1 MADNNGSKLQNKLYI
16 RTEVNFMRSNFPENF
31 LWGAATASYQ
41 IEGAYREDGR
51 GESIWDRFSH
61 TPGKTF
67 QGDTGDVAC
76 DHYHRFEEDIGI
88 MKKIGLKTYR
98 FSISWS
104 RLFPD
109 GSGEPNPKGME
120 FYKKLVSKL
129 NENGI
134 KPAVTLYHWDLPQK
148 LQDNGGW
155 ANRDTV
161 CHFVEYAK
169 YVFEN
174 LGSQVPIWITHNE
187 PFVAAIV
194 GNWIGRH
201 APGITD
207 FQTALR
213 VAHHLLLSHGLAVK
227 AYRESGHKGEIG
239 ITLNMNPVYPA
250 SENEMDKAAAKRFNE
265 YLNKWYADPVLKGAY
280 PADLLEWFADRG
292 LAPEILDGDMSAI
305 NQPID
310 FLGINNYYSSFIR
323 HDEHN
328 WPVYASEISTGRD
341 RTKMDWEINPEG
353 LHDLL
358 VYLDKEYGGI
368 KIIITENGAAFN
380 DIVNREG
387 KVEDDNRLDYLY
399 TYLEQVHR
407 AIDSGVNVKG
417 YYAWSLMDN
426 FEWGHGYS
434 KRFGLVY
441 VDFKT
446 QKRILKK
453 SAYWYSE
460 VIRNNGF

>member
-1 MADNNGSKLQNKLYI
+1 
-16 RTEVNFMRSNFPENF
+16 MRLNFPENF

-41 IEGAYREDGR
+41 IEGAYREDGK
-51 GESIWDRFSH
+51 GENIWDRYSH
-61 TPGKTF
+61 IPGKTNE
-67 QGDTGDVAC
+67 GDTGDIAC
-76 DHYHRFEEDIGI
+76 DHYHRYEEDIEI

-98 FSISWS
+98 FSISWA
-104 RLFPD
+104 RIFPD
-109 GSGEPNPKGME
+109 GSGKPNPRGME
-120 FYKKLVSKL
+120 FYKKLVKKL

-134 KPAVTLYHWDLPQK
+134 TPAVTLYHWDLPQK
-148 LQDNGGW
+148 LQDKGGW

-161 CHFVEYAK
+161 YHFVEYAK

-207 FQTALR
+207 FKTALR
-213 VAHHLLLSHGLAVK
+213 VAHHLLLSHGLVVK
-227 AYRESGHKGEIG
+227 AYREMGFKGEIG
-239 ITLNMNPVYPA
+239 ITLNMNPIYPA
-250 SENEMDKAAAKRFNE
+250 AENDKDIAAAKRFDE
-265 YLNKWYADPVLKGAY
+265 YLNKWFADPVLKGGY
-280 PADLLEWFADRG
+280 PADLLRSFGDMD
-292 LAPEILDGDMSAI
+292 LAPEILEGDMSAI

-310 FLGINNYYSSFIR
+310 FLGINHYYSSFVR
-323 HDEHN
+323 EDENN

-353 LHDLL
+353 IHDLL
-358 VYLDKEYGGI
+358 VYLKKEYGDI

-380 DIVNREG
+380 DIVNYEG
-387 KVEDDNRLDYLY
+387 KVEDDNRLNYLY
-399 TYLEQVHR
+399 TYLEQVNR
-407 AIDSGVNVKG
+407 AIGEGVNVAG
-417 YYAWSLMDN
+417 YYAWSLLDN
-426 FEWGHGYS
+426 FEWAHGYS
-434 KRFGLVY
+434 KRFGIVY

-453 SAYWYSE
+453 SAYWYAD
-460 VIRNNGF
+460 VIKNNGF